1 MVDILTDFFS
11 NYIDVYDQKITIQHD
26 IQEEDFFGLRI
37 LPELLVLFA
46 VKNGP
51 ATKSLSLQNSKL
63 SRIPYHIRNC
73 THIEKL
79 DLSINQIKKIGTE
92 LEGCINLQDI
102 NLSTNVLK
110 TVHIEISN
118 LPHLRVIDLSNNKIK
133 SLFLRSVQTL
143 CKIEDLCLINNKLKH
158 WPSDI
163 FSICKQ
169 LKKIHCANNQLPS
182 IPSKIKHL
190 TKLSTFCAQ
199 NNNIID
205 VSSLTSCID
214 LEHID
219 LEDNQITHI
228 PKEIFLLPKLRYL
241 NIKNN
246 SITSLPNIQS
256 PSLEYLFISENQIDS
271 IPIQLL
277 QSPKLKKVFLEKHNQ
292 TGFSLNITYQR

>member
-1 MVDILTDFFS
+1 FLLSLPQNIGELSNLSELDISCNQLLCIPSSLSKIDSLKSIYFTENPFLSFLNKSLHQYSQVHLKKIYLNMVDILTDFFS

-143 CKIEDLCLINNKLKH
+143 CK
-158 WPSDI
+158 
-163 FSICKQ
+163 
-169 LKKIHCANNQLPS
+169 
-182 IPSKIKHL
+182 
-190 TKLSTFCAQ
+190 
-199 NNNIID
+199 
-205 VSSLTSCID
+205 
-214 LEHID
+214 
-219 LEDNQITHI
+219 
-228 PKEIFLLPKLRYL
+228 
-241 NIKNN
+241 
-246 SITSLPNIQS
+246 
-256 PSLEYLFISENQIDS
+256 
-271 IPIQLL
+271 
-277 QSPKLKKVFLEKHNQ
+277 
-292 TGFSLNITYQR
+292 